1 MKNIH
6 EEVRKLH
13 YQLQGK
19 DQIINQLKQMIQKN
33 QHDDP
38 TDLQEQEEELQRVL
52 HSGQTESDDTKE
64 YEKIIIEL
72 LQSDKMASEADL
84 NNINFST
91 LIGANELRLILNAR
105 NNQLKA
111 IEKCKANCLEQSQEI
126 DVLR

>member
-38 TDLQEQEEELQRVL
+38 TDVQEQEEELQRVL

-105 NNQLKA
+105 NTQLKA

>member
-1 MKNIH
+1 
-6 EEVRKLH
+6 
-13 YQLQGK
+13 
-19 DQIINQLKQMIQKN
+19 
-33 QHDDP
+33 
-38 TDLQEQEEELQRVL
+38 
-52 HSGQTESDDTKE
+52 
-64 YEKIIIEL
+64 
-72 LQSDKMASEADL
+72 MASEADL

>member
-105 NNQLKA
+105 NTQLKA

>member
-111 IEKCKANCLEQSQEI
+111 IEKCKADCFEKNTEI